1 MFKTNK
7 QTNKLLASI
16 YIGKLFINTRSW
28 NSNVLQY
35 LSSIPKQTK
44 KNKPEVNPLKGI
56 LLNNKKEQITD
67 LNT

>member
-1 MFKTNK
+1 MFKK
-7 QTNKLLASI
+7 KKKLLASI

-28 NSNVLQY
+28 NSHVL
-35 LSSIPKQTK
+35 SIFVKYTKTK

>member
-1 MFKTNK
+1 MF
-7 QTNKLLASI
+7 
-16 YIGKLFINTRSW
+16 F
-28 NSNVLQY
+28 QY
-35 LSSIPKQTK
+35 LSSIPKQK